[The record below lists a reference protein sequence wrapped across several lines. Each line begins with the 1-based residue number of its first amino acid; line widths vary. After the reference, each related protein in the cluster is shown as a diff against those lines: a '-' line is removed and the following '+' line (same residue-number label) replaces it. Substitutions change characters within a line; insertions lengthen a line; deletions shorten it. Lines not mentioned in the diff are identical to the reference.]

1 MSRQKVGLW
10 PIDELIPHSG
20 DMILLDR
27 VLESRD
33 TGVTVALTV
42 RQDGLFDTDG
52 RVPAWLGIEYMAQ
65 TIAAFA
71 GIKARKAGEPV
82 KLGFLVGTRRYQSPR
97 DHFRCGEQLT
107 VSVDEVLEG
116 ENGLSVFACEISA
129 DDCSLTANLNVFQP
143 EDVEQFLEQQ

>member
-1 MSRQKVGLW
+1 MSEFW
-10 PIDELIPHSG
+10 PVDELVPHGG
-20 DMILLDR
+20 DMILLDE

-33 TGVTVALTV
+33 KGVTVALSV
-42 RQDGLFDTDG
+42 REDGLFDVDG

-71 GIKARKAGEPV
+71 GIRAKKAGEPV

-107 VSVDEVLEG
+107 VNVDEVLCG
-116 ENGLSVFACEISA
+116 ENGLSVFECEING
-129 DDCSLTANLNVFQP
+129 DGYSLTANLNVFQP